1 MWFPSSNSCSLAR
14 SGEFRLGKTIGII
27 EARMA
32 SSRLPGKILAPL
44 ADRPLLERLH
54 ARITC
59 SRIDEW
65 WLTTTSDPS
74 DDVTEA
80 WGFELGLR
88 VHRGRDSD
96 RLSRFAAIGAE
107 ARADWIVRV
116 LADHPFIDAQLIDVL
131 LDARD
136 SNLEAKQADL
146 LQHREGPAS
155 GAEYSRGAEP
165 MLSPGLPLGYD
176 VQLIRRGALDRA
188 ARDTASTPPSLHPK
202 RVTSWLDVNA
212 HLYAV
217 PTPAE
222 WPDRGAWRWTLDTYQ
237 DLAMTRSAFRLFG
250 AEANTIDYPAM
261 VALLDAHPEITAMNA
276 HLPERPVARG

>member
-1 MWFPSSNSCSLAR
+1 
-14 SGEFRLGKTIGII
+14 
-27 EARMA
+27 MA

-44 ADRPLLERLH
+44 ADRPLLEQLH
-54 ARITC
+54 ARIAH

-65 WLTTTSDPS
+65 WVTTTSDPS

-96 RLSRFAAIGAE
+96 RLSRFVAIAAE

-131 LDARD
+131 LEARD
-136 SNLEAKQADL
+136 SNLEGKRADL
-146 LQHREGPAS
+146 LCHRTGPANGEERTS
-155 GAEYSRGAEP
+155 GAEP
-165 MLSPGLPLGYD
+165 MLSPALPLGYD

-188 ARDTASTPPSLHPK
+188 ARETASTPLSHQ
-202 RVTSWLDVNA
+202 RTHVTSWLDANGNV
-212 HLYAV
+212 YAV

-222 WPDRGAWRWTLDTYQ
+222 WPDRSDWRWTLDTYQ
-237 DLAMTRSAFRLFG
+237 DLAMARSAFRLFG
-250 AEANTIDYPAM
+250 ADAHRIDYPAM
-261 VALLDAHPEITAMNA
+261 VALLDAHPEIIAMNA
-276 HLPERPVARG
+276 QLPERPIAFG